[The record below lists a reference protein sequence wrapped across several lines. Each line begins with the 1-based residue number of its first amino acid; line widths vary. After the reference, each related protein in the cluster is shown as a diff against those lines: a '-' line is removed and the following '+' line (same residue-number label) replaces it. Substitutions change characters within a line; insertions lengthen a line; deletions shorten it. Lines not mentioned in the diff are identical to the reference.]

1 MEPGRK
7 RKVTLASA
15 RERIAVAAAR
25 TTPDAGQSLARLMRE
40 AGIEP
45 DTRLGKAAKRTMPVL
60 PKSKPKQ
67 AATVSRRKKPKRTT
81 IPLATGLRQKRKVY
95 GVQTPPA
102 GLGSFKV
109 PTVPAKP
116 RHTKKFP
123 RLGPK
128 ATAADLRRSAER
140 ALQAHGVQEGKDI
153 EYQKRMLKI
162 IQSPG

>member
-123 RLGPK
+123 RLGPN